1 MKIVAGLNLN
11 SIEPRVW
18 NTASDYYLSK
28 LDAVMVSYAYF
39 HYNPTRRSRV
49 MKVGLH
55 TSLNIPKPVKIYLD
69 NGAFRFSRA
78 GDEVPRDAY
87 KAFVKATKPD
97 WYAIPQDYIPTPRM
111 SDYKQNKC
119 LEKTMAVNQEFS
131 YDGYVPILHISR
143 RLNKYIRLFNED
155 EELQKKP
162 IFAIGGI
169 VPNFLRTPEAMP
181 YEKIL
186 NSIYKVRETFANQKL
201 HLFGVGGTSTL
212 HVAAL
217 LKMDSVDSVGWRTRA
232 ARGLVQL
239 PGIGD
244 RSVADLGNW
253 KVREPNSQ
261 ELKKLKKCKCPACQK
276 HGLEGLK
283 KNLTFGFCNRATH
296 NLWTLL
302 EENRKIQ
309 KHLKDGTYAEWYK
322 EHLYNSTY
330 RPLIDRLVEKHLEQN
345 DSTRQRR

>member
-1 MKIVAGLNLN
+1 MEIVAGLQIT
-11 SIEPRVW
+11 SIKPQVW
-18 NTASDYYLSK
+18 DIDSPYYLDK
-28 LDAVMVSYAYF
+28 LHAVMVSYADF
-39 HYNPTRRSRV
+39 HHSPTRRHNA
-49 MKVGLH
+49 MEMGLH
-55 TSLNIPKPVKIYLD
+55 TSLDIPKHVKIYLD

-78 GDEVPRDAY
+78 GGEVPRQDY
-87 KAFVKATKPD
+87 EAFVEQTQPD
-97 WYAIPQDYIPTPRM
+97 WYAIPQDYIPTPCM

-131 YDGYVPILHISR
+131 YDGYVPILHVSR

-155 EELQKKP
+155 EKLRKKP

-169 VPNFLRTPEAMP
+169 VPNLLRASKAMS
-181 YEKIL
+181 YKKIL
-186 NSIYKVRETFANQKL
+186 NSIYKVRETFTNQKL

-217 LKMDSVDSVGWRTRA
+217 LKMDSVDSVGWRVRA

-244 RSVADLGNW
+244 RSIANLGNW

-261 ELKKLKKCKCPACQK
+261 ELKKLEECQCPACQK
-276 HGLEGLK
+276 YGIEGLK
-283 KNLTFGFCNRATH
+283 ADRTYGACNRATH

-302 EENRKIQ
+302 EENRMIQ
-309 KHLKDGTYAEWYK
+309 EHIENKTYVEWYK
-322 EHLYNSTY
+322 EHLHNSTY
-330 RPLIDRLVEKHLEQN
+330 RQLIDQIVEKC
-345 DSTRQRR
+345 DSLT

>member
-1 MKIVAGLNLN
+1 MEIVAGLNLT
-11 SIEPRVW
+11 SIKPRVW
-18 NTASDYYLSK
+18 EADSPYHLLK
-28 LDAVMVSYAYF
+28 LNAVMVSYAEF
-39 HYNPTRRSRV
+39 HQSPTRRERA
-49 MKVGLH
+49 MEDGLH
-55 TSLNIPKPVKIYLD
+55 ASLGIPKRVKIYLD

-78 GDEVPRDAY
+78 GGEVPRDDY
-87 KAFVKATKPD
+87 EEFVKSTQPY

-119 LEKTMAVNQEFS
+119 LEKTMAVNQEYS
-131 YDGYVPILHISR
+131 HDGYVPILHVSR

-155 EELQKKP
+155 EKLRKKP

-169 VPNFLRTPEAMP
+169 VPNLLRAPNAMSHK
-181 YEKIL
+181 KIL

-201 HLFGVGGTSTL
+201 HLFGVGGTATL

-217 LKMDSVDSVGWRTRA
+217 LGMDSVDSVGWRTRA

-261 ELKKLKKCKCPACQK
+261 ELEVLKKCQCPACQE

-302 EENRKIQ
+302 EENRMIQ
-309 KHLKDGTYAEWYK
+309 EHLKDDTYEKWYK
-322 EHLYNSTY
+322 YHLHNTIY
-330 RPLIDRLVEKHLEQN
+330 RPLIDRLVEKHLN
-345 DSTRQRR
+345 